1 MSSDT
6 KAKIRSMI
14 RQIGEIE
21 SIGDSCFSLARKLK
35 HLHDNN
41 ENFSD
46 GQTADLK
53 QMMQLVDASLTQMN
67 HVVAGRRENIDGKE
81 SFALE
86 NDINKKRNL
95 LKDNNLKAMDEQLT
109 TYSIGTSF
117 NDIIEACEQL
127 ADYVINVVE
136 ARLSCEYLVN
146 VEDKDLLCNH
156 D

>member
-1 MSSDT
+1 
-6 KAKIRSMI
+6 
-14 RQIGEIE
+14 
-21 SIGDSCFSLARKLK
+21 
-35 HLHDNN
+35 
-41 ENFSD
+41 
-46 GQTADLK
+46 
-53 QMMQLVDASLTQMN
+53 
-67 HVVAGRRENIDGKE
+67 
-81 SFALE
+81 
-86 NDINKKRNL
+86 
-95 LKDNNLKAMDEQLT
+95 MDEQLT